1 MEQRMPQRWFSPRA
15 LMDELGDMN
24 WLSNPSGL
32 QISEDATHVL
42 VEASLPGLTE
52 GEIDITYEKG
62 TLMVRGE
69 KQETEDDKNKKF
81 YRRSSRSFFYQMA
94 VPENVDDSVEPKAE
108 FKNGVA
114 IISFSKKKKE
124 QPKKITFNK

>member
-1 MEQRMPQRWFSPRA
+1 MEQRMPQRWLSP
-15 LMDELGDMN
+15 LSLVNEIKDMDWM
-24 WLSNPSGL
+24 SNPSGL
-32 QISEDATHVL
+32 QISEDDNHVT

-52 GEIDITYEKG
+52 NEIDLTYEKG

-69 KQETEDDKNKKF
+69 KKETEEDKKKKF

-114 IISFSKKKKE
+114 IISFQKKKKE
-124 QPKKITFNK
+124 QPKKITFKK

>member
-114 IISFSKKKKE
+114 IISFSK
-124 QPKKITFNK
+124 